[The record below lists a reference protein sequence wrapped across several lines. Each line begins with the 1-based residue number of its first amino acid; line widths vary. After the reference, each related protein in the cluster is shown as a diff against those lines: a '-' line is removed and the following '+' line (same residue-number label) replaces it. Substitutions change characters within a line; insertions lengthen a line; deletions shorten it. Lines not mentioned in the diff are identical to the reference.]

1 MRVLVAEDA
10 KDQRMLL
17 KALLKKQGYEVIDTE
32 NGAEAL
38 QVLKDNPDIRLVVS
52 DWIMPEMD
60 GPELC
65 RQVRSDA
72 FDRYVYVILLTGHE
86 DKDALIQG
94 LEAGADDFVNKP
106 LNPEVLRVRLKAG
119 ARVVEL
125 EQRLDE
131 RNRQLGE
138 NLEQLEADLRLA
150 GQTQM
155 SLLPEAGVMQG
166 VSMEWFFQPSRILGG
181 DMFGYQELD
190 EQHICFYQL
199 DVSGH
204 GIPSALFSFLLH
216 HMLSDTG
223 GSNALIK
230 ETISHPPYYRIMPA
244 PELVAA
250 LNNRFQASPDHMIYF
265 TIAYGVMNTRT
276 GIVELVQAGHP
287 HPLLIRKATGDVLRT
302 GKGGVPVG
310 MIDDITYEADC
321 IQMQPGDRLLLYSDG
336 LIESTNPAGEQYDVE
351 SLEALQKSV
360 AAKEL
365 KEARDITEQA
375 LHDWCDDD
383 RFDDDMTFLML
394 EWNPEK

>member
-1 MRVLVAEDA
+1 MRVLIAEDA
-10 KDQRMLL
+10 RDQRLLL
-17 KALLKKQGYEVIDTE
+17 KALLKKQGYDVVDTE

-38 QVLKDNPDIRLVVS
+38 KALQENPDIRLVVS

-72 FDRYVYVILLTGHE
+72 FERYVYVILLTGHE
-86 DKDALIQG
+86 DQDAFIQG
-94 LEAGADDFVNKP
+94 LEAGADDFVHKP
-106 LNPEVLRVRLKAG
+106 LNADELRVRLKAG

-155 SLLPEAGVMQG
+155 SLLPEAGSLQG
-166 VSMEWFFQPSRILGG
+166 VTVEWFFQPSRILGG

-216 HMLSDTG
+216 HMLSDTA
-223 GSNALIK
+223 GSDSLIK
-230 ETISHPPYYRIMPA
+230 QATNHPPYYQIMPA
-244 PELVAA
+244 PSVVEA
-250 LNNRFQASPDHMIYF
+250 LNSRFQASPDHMIYF
-265 TIAYGVMNTRT
+265 TIAFGVMNTQT
-276 GIVELVQAGHP
+276 GIIELVQAGHP
-287 HPLLIRKATGDVLRT
+287 HPLLIRKATGDIIRT

-310 MIDDITYEADC
+310 MIDGITYEADC
-321 IQMQPGDRLLLYSDG
+321 IQMQPGDRMLLYSDG
-336 LIESTNPAGEQYDVE
+336 LIESSNPAGEQYSVE
-351 SLEALQKSV
+351 MLEALQASV
-360 AAKEL
+360 ADKEL
-365 KEARDITEQA
+365 KQARDITEQA

-383 RFDDDMTFLML
+383 RFDDDMTFLLL
-394 EWNPEK
+394 EWQPEK